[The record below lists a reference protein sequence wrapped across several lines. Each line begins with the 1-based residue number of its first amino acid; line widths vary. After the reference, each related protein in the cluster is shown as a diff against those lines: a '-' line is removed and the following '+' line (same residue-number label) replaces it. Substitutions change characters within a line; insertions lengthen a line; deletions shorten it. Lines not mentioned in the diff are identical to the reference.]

1 MSADTVKHLIDSN
14 SLNLFC
20 LGGAFNEDLR
30 MQVVVIVGH
39 VVPSLSQ
46 QHQNVHTLI

>member
-1 MSADTVKHLIDSN
+1 MSADTVQHLIDSN
-14 SLNLFC
+14 GFNLLS

-30 MQVVVIVGH
+30 VEVVVIVGH

-46 QHQNVHTLI
+46 QH